1 MHSRRS
7 LLASGATGALVATAG
22 CLDFILGDDLSFS
35 ASPASVSEDALES
48 AGYEENR
55 TSEQS
60 YEREFEAGG
69 ESRTV
74 GITNHYAEYDRTVDL
89 SILGIG
95 SQRAA
100 TFTAATTPQVE
111 ILGETLNPIED
122 MSWEEILQR
131 AQGRYGGIE
140 DLQRVGEF
148 DTTLLG
154 TETTVTRFHGSAELG
169 GTGQNVDIELQAS
182 DAVGSNG
189 DFAFA
194 VGGYPQ
200 QLADSERDN
209 YETLVAG
216 VQHDG

>member
-1 MHSRRS
+1 MQPRRS
-7 LLASGATGALVATAG
+7 FLASGAAGALVASAG

-35 ASPASVSEDALES
+35 ASPASVSEDALAS

-55 TSEQS
+55 TREQS
-60 YEREFEAGG
+60 LEKEFEVGG

-74 GITNHYAEYDRTVDL
+74 GITNHYAEYDHTVDL
-89 SILGIG
+89 SVIGIG

-100 TFTAATTPQVE
+100 TFTAATTPQAEVLGETFNPIDDMSPAE
-111 ILGETLNPIED
+111 ILG
-122 MSWEEILQR
+122 R

-140 DLQRVGEF
+140 DLQRVTEF

-154 TETTVTRFHGSAELG
+154 DTTTVTRFHGSAQLG
-169 GTGQNVDIELQAS
+169 DTGQEVDVELQVS

-189 DFAFA
+189 DFVLA

-200 QLADSERDN
+200 QMADSERDN

-216 VQHDG
+216 VQHGG

>member
-1 MHSRRS
+1 MNTRRS
-7 LLASGATGALVATAG
+7 FLASGAAGALVATAG

-35 ASPASVSEDALES
+35 ASPASVSDAALTS
-48 AGYEENR
+48 TGYEKNQTR
-55 TSEQS
+55 QQS
-60 YEREFEAGG
+60 LEKEFSVGG

-74 GITNHYAEYDRTVDL
+74 GITNHYAEYDRSIDL
-89 SILGIG
+89 SGLGIG

-111 ILGETLNPIED
+111 VLGETFNPIDD
-122 MSWEEILQR
+122 MSWEEILGR

-140 DLQRVGEF
+140 DLEQVATF

-154 TETTVTRFHGSAELG
+154 KETTVRRFHGSAELG
-169 GTGQNVDIELQAS
+169 GTGQNVDIELQVP
-182 DAVGSNG
+182 DVVKSNG

-200 QLADSERDN
+200 QLADGERDN
-209 YETLVAG
+209 YETLLAG
-216 VQHDG
+216 VQHEG